1 MVFQS
6 VSQAQA
12 SSEAMAEGSQRRNVF
27 IHPTA
32 LVESNDVGDET
43 KVWAFAHIMAGARVG
58 RRCVVGDH
66 AFIESGVVIGDDAT
80 IKNASLLFDGVTIAD
95 GVFIGPGV
103 QFTNDA
109 RPRSP
114 RAKFAM
120 DRYGT
125 RDWLLPTCVGTGASI
140 GAGAIILPGVTIG
153 TFSMVA
159 AGSVVSRDVAPHTV
173 VKGTPAREHGLICR
187 CGTELRTFSRL
198 SQRTVPPCAKCGLY
212 SIP

>member
-1 MVFQS
+1 
-6 VSQAQA
+6 
-12 SSEAMAEGSQRRNVF
+12 MAEDSQRRNVF

-66 AFIESGVVIGDDAT
+66 AFIEGGVVIGDDAT
-80 IKNASLLFDGVTIAD
+80 IKNASLLFDGVTVAD

-103 QFTNDA
+103 RFTNDA

-114 RAKFAM
+114 RAMFARA
-120 DRYGT
+120 RYDT
-125 RDWLLPTCVGTGASI
+125 REWLLPTYVGTGASI

-153 TFSMVA
+153 AFSMVA
-159 AGSVVSRDVAPHTV
+159 AGSVVARDVAAHTV
-173 VKGTPAREHGLICR
+173 VKGTPAREYGLICR
-187 CGTELRTFSRL
+187 CGTELRTFSRV
-198 SQRTVPPCAKCGLY
+198 SQRNVSLCAQCGPC
-212 SIP
+212 SI